1 MTMELDSWLTELL
14 RFNLMVFLH
23 NLLWQV
29 HRALGND
36 LDYFNFK

>member
-1 MTMELDSWLTELL
+1 MDVASWLTELL

-29 HRALGND
+29 HRALGTY
-36 LDYFNFK
+36 LDYFQLK